1 MQDVHRIDTCSP
13 DKCHHRSCGF
23 LFAIAVVVV
32 GVAKMDCH
40 CHKVVAPVVVV
51 GLALL
56 YTLDY
61 YLMTVLAPA
70 MCEVVVVMVL
80 E

>member
-1 MQDVHRIDTCSP
+1 MQDFHRIDTCGT
-13 DKCHHRSCGF
+13 DKCHHYSCGF
-23 LFAIAVVVV
+23 LFVIAIVVVS
-32 GVAKMDCH
+32 VAKMDCH
-40 CHKVVAPVVVV
+40 CHKAVTPAVVV

-61 YLMTVLAPA
+61 YLMAAPTPA
-70 MCEVVVVMVL
+70 MCEVVVAMVL